1 MIDVSVKTTNSATL
15 AALER
20 AVGSSKKGSPKK
32 AYGLQLSLK
41 LRHRI
46 GKGKGNKLVEHNV
59 KLRQNEP
66 LENLMQHFKS
76 QIAKASES
84 QQFVF
89 RFDGETLDLKK
100 TPATYDMESMDLI
113 DVEAVGLSM
122 V

>member
-1 MIDVSVKTTNSATL
+1 MIDVSVKTTNSSTL

-20 AVGSSKKGSPKK
+20 AVGSNKKESPKK
-32 AYGLQLSLK
+32 AYGLTLALK
-41 LRHRI
+41 LRQRI
-46 GKGKGNKLVEHNV
+46 GKGKGSKLVEHNV
-59 KLRQNEP
+59 KHRQKEP
-66 LENLMQHFKS
+66 LENLMDYFKS
-76 QIAKASES
+76 RIAKASAS

-113 DVEAVGLSM
+113 DVEAVGLSA